1 MLEPIP
7 AASRPPRLDERGRR
21 STAGTPTLRWSDSS
35 PAISSLPPGHSM
47 VRNPDHTLAM
57 YRTMSV
63 TPVAGST
70 VAMQRTGSNA
80 IGRSVSPPGGI
91 GSDDE
96 LGLDE
101 VEGGGDTPTTRQT
114 RVESH
119 AKNSPASPYR
129 DPRKT
134 AKVSIASRNEL
145 CMTLLTVGFAL
156 PKLGMEELIPSVPG
170 IPFEL
175 LSR

>member
-1 MLEPIP
+1 
-7 AASRPPRLDERGRR
+7 
-21 STAGTPTLRWSDSS
+21 
-35 PAISSLPPGHSM
+35 M

-145 CMTLLTVGFAL
+145 CMTLLTVGFACSTGLVRRELRECDGNRADSIQFGSGHVHRL